1 MNITVTKTNLKKGLS
16 AIEKSSGE
24 NLNLPILKNTLIEA
38 KNNKIKLISTNL
50 EIAITF
56 FVPGKIIE
64 NGKTTV
70 PINVL
75 SSLINNFQ
83 SEKINLETKN
93 DNLIVKSE
101 NYKATIN
108 GMSAE
113 EFPIIPELKNSDKFV
128 EFKADT
134 FKKSLNQ
141 VIIASQFSDI
151 RPELNGILFDFS
163 FDCLKLVA
171 TDSFRLAEKTLIEGK
186 DFKSNY
192 EESFKLIIPLK
203 TAQEILKILEDDEI
217 LKVYCDENQILFKTE
232 QFEFISRILEGN
244 FPDYS
249 AVVPREFLIEINLD
263 KEEFINALKLSSVFS
278 GRSNEIKIVISEEKF
293 LDIISSD
300 PVVGENLCSLSAKIQ
315 GKTKKKEVF
324 FNWKYLIDVLRIIDE
339 EKIFFGINE
348 DDEASLLKPLED
360 KSYFYILKPI
370 VKE

>member
-1 MNITVTKTNLKKGLS
+1 MNIIVTKTNFKKGLS

-24 NLNLPILKNTLIEA
+24 SLNLPILKNTLIEA
-38 KNNKIKLISTNL
+38 RDNKIKLVSTNL

-70 PINVL
+70 PISVL
-75 SSLINNFQ
+75 LNLINNFQ

-93 DNLIVKSE
+93 NNLIIKSD

-108 GMSAE
+108 GTSAE
-113 EFPIIPELKNSDKFV
+113 EFPIIPKLKNIQNFIEIKS
-128 EFKADT
+128 DT

-141 VIIASQFSDI
+141 IIIAAQLSDI
-151 RPELNGILFDFS
+151 RPELSGILFDFYL
-163 FDCLKLVA
+163 DGLKLAA

-192 EESFKLIIPLK
+192 EEGFKLIVPLK

-217 LKVYCDENQILFKTE
+217 LKIYCEENQILFKTE
-232 QFEFISRILEGN
+232 QLELISRILEGN

-249 AVVPREFLIEINLD
+249 AVVPKSFLIEISLE
-263 KEEFINALKLSSVFS
+263 KEEFASALKLASVFS
-278 GRSNEIKIVISEEKF
+278 GKSNEVKIVVSEGKS
-293 LDIISSD
+293 LDVTSSD
-300 PVVGENLCSLSAKIQ
+300 LVLGENYYSLPAKIQ
-315 GKTKKKEVF
+315 GKIKKKELF
-324 FNWKYLIDVLRIIDE
+324 FNWKYLIDVLRVIDE
-339 EKIFFGINE
+339 EKVFFGINE
-348 DDEASLLKPLED
+348 DNEVSLLRPSED